1 MTYMWLT
8 YCIYIFKIEVYLI
21 YIFRKFIKFV
31 LNWSMLNVYEF
42 NFKDNNILLVF
53 FFVLSGI

>member
-1 MTYMWLT
+1 MWLT